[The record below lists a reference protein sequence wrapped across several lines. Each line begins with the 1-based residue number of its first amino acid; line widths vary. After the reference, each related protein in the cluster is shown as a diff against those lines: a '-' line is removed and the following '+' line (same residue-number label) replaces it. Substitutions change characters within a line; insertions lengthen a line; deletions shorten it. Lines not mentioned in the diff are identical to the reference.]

1 MGKKFSARILPFM
14 GILFLSAYIRSA
26 VVDVVYTDYIRL
38 VNSYLP
44 DAYDFMPYMQ
54 ADILTRIPINYIQR
68 IINVLLF
75 GYSTIFDMMLG
86 ACFLGVFAYIISKYI
101 VDKNLGIF
109 CQIITMMIIFSLNK
123 WEMLLNGSGW
133 VHFLAFACFVY
144 HYYIYD
150 KVYYCSIEDD
160 SCERITVHKKPSK
173 SLMILPI
180 LTILFCAG
188 PYSGV
193 YVLVLTLFYL
203 FEMYQK
209 GKEIYPITVK
219 RILCLWIPLCLY
231 MISRYF
237 SVEEYAGA
245 VKESMFTVF
254 ARDPISFI
262 GFVLQFFIQSFA
274 SMVFGLET
282 IQRLGIPKF
291 CILFIGLMIFM
302 GYLYAIYINI
312 KHKVYDKTIF
322 PLILLVSGLLNHI
335 LIALARW
342 IFMNPDYGMSSRY
355 ALQYQ
360 VGILG
365 LILSFYYMKKLR
377 AKRDYLLLV
386 LIILCVSGNIITTN
400 DEINVAKYRKE
411 NFEIK
416 KEAALHFEEYS
427 EEELKKIFQY
437 HSGEKTRQAL
447 EILKENHWNV
457 FRD

>member
-1 MGKKFSARILPFM
+1 MGKKLSTILLPFM
-14 GILFLSAYIRSA
+14 GSLFLSAYIRSA
-26 VVDVVYTDYIRL
+26 IVDVAYTDYIRM

-44 DAYDFMPYMQ
+44 NVFSLQPYMQ

-68 IINVLLF
+68 IINVIF
-75 GYSTIFDMMLG
+75 FRYNTMFDMMLG
-86 ACFLGVFAYIISKYI
+86 ACFYGIFAYIVARYISDKKLGVF
-101 VDKNLGIF
+101 
-109 CQIITMMIIFSLNK
+109 CQILTMMIIFSLNK

-133 VHFLAFACFVY
+133 VHFLAFTCFIY

-150 KVYYCSIEDD
+150 KVYYSSIENDD
-160 SCERITVHKKPSK
+160 AQTTFREKQSK
-173 SLMILPI
+173 GLMLLPMF
-180 LTILFCAG
+180 TILFCAG

-193 YVLVLTLFYL
+193 YVLVLTLCYL
-203 FEMYQK
+203 FEMHQK
-209 GKEIYPITVK
+209 GRAVYSLIIK
-219 RILCLWIPLCLY
+219 RILCLWIPLGLY

-245 VKESMFTVF
+245 VKESIFAAF
-254 ARDPISFI
+254 ARDPLSFI

-282 IQRLGIPKF
+282 VQRLGIPKL
-291 CILFIGLMIFM
+291 CILFIGLMIFI

-312 KHKVYDKTIF
+312 KYQIYKNTIL

-365 LILSFYYMKKLR
+365 LILSFYYMKKKR
-377 AKRDYLLLV
+377 AKRDYVMLM
-386 LIILCVSGNIITTN
+386 LIILCICGNIITTQ

-416 KEAALHFEEYS
+416 KEVALHFEEYS
-427 EEELKKIFQY
+427 DEELKKTFQY

-457 FRD
+457 FKE